1 MAELTVKTTKFVL
14 DAAQAVSAEL
24 AGGKGAALAQ
34 LAATFPV
41 PDFFVITAEAFMSRG
56 LRAAAKRE
64 VEAELAGLGDG
75 PFAVRSSA
83 LEEDGAAGSH
93 AGQFETELNV
103 AAEDVAASAFR
114 VWKSGFAEGVA
125 AYRKERGLGEE
136 AQPPAVV
143 VQKMVDARIA
153 GVAFSADP
161 VSGARD
167 VVVIS
172 AVSGLADELVSG
184 EVDGD
189 SFRVLRDGRIET
201 VSVEGDAPVASDAD
215 LKAVAEL
222 ARRAEAHFGAPQ
234 DIEWAFEGGDI
245 RMLQSRP
252 ITTLAEI
259 ASPTEAMDAIT
270 IWDNSNIVE
279 SYPGVT
285 SPLTFSFARYVYS
298 YVYQAFA
305 RLMGVPRAQ
314 VMSNRHVFGA
324 MLGRIDGRV
333 YYNLL
338 NWYRAL
344 AMFPGFKSNRSFME
358 TMMGVSEPLPEHI
371 AERIAPPTDDFHA
384 RLLDRAKLA
393 RVGLGLV
400 SHQARLWWTK
410 RAFYRRLND
419 ALETSNAAVDK
430 MSAGELVEEYRKLED
445 RLLRQWDAPLVN
457 DFLCM
462 IAFGVT
468 QKAMQ
473 KWGGDA
479 GADLLSRVLVGQGDI
494 ISAEPAR
501 RIREMG
507 AMAARHSGLADRL
520 ERGEAAALEDAP
532 ELKIAFEDY
541 IRKFGDRCA
550 QELKLEA
557 RTLHDD
563 PSPVLAAVAA
573 AARAGSDEETRE
585 PGLASKDITSELV
598 SGVMDGTVKSFVASR
613 LLRWT
618 RARVRDRENLRF
630 ERTRL
635 FGRVRRIFL
644 NIGARLVDAGRLND
658 ARDVFNLTVEETLGA
673 VDGTT
678 VTGDLKSLAA
688 LRAKE
693 NAASLMRED
702 PPERFSTH
710 GHAVDIDAV
719 VVSPLPSPDDAGEQ
733 RSGLACCRG
742 VVTAKV
748 RVVND
753 PLVERLEPGEILV
766 ARHTDPGWIAVFA
779 NAAGVIAERGSLLSH
794 SAIVAREM
802 GVPCVVA
809 LKGATRWLQ
818 TGDTVRPDGG
828 DGSVTRVSRAMDC

>member
-14 DAAQAVSAEL
+14 DAVQAMSAEL

-34 LAATFPV
+34 MSATFPV
-41 PDFFVITAEAFMSRG
+41 PDFFVISAEAFMSRG

-64 VEAELAGLGDG
+64 VEVELAGLGDG

-103 AAEDVAASAFR
+103 AAGDVPTAAFR
-114 VWKSGFAEGVA
+114 VWKSGFSDGVA
-125 AYRKERGLGEE
+125 AYRKERGLGEG

-143 VQKMVDARIA
+143 VQRMVDARIA

-161 VSGARD
+161 VNGARG
-167 VVVIS
+167 VVVVT
-172 AVSGLADELVSG
+172 AVAGLADALVSG

-189 SFRVLRDGRIET
+189 GFRVHGDGSIET
-201 VSVEGDAPVASDAD
+201 MSIEGEAAVASDRE
-215 LKAVAEL
+215 LEIVAEL
-222 ARRAEAHFGAPQ
+222 ARKAETHFGAPQ
-234 DIEWAFEGGDI
+234 DIEWAFEGDDV
-245 RMLQSRP
+245 RLLQSRP
-252 ITTLAEI
+252 ITTLDGVAQ
-259 ASPTEAMDAIT
+259 PQEAADAIT

-298 YVYQAFA
+298 YVYQSFA

-324 MLGRIDGRV
+324 MLGRIDGRI

-344 AMFPGFKSNRSFME
+344 AMFPGFKSNRAFME
-358 TMMGVSEPLPEHI
+358 TMMGVSQPLPEHI
-371 AERIAPPTDDFHA
+371 AERIAPPTDDMWL
-384 RLLDRAKLA
+384 RLLDQAKLV
-393 RVGLGLV
+393 RVGLGLA
-400 SHQARLWWTK
+400 SHQLRLWWTK
-410 RAFYRRLND
+410 RAFYKRLND
-419 ALETSNAAVDK
+419 ALETSNAAIDQ

-445 RLLRQWDAPLVN
+445 QLLRRWDAPLVN

-462 IAFGVT
+462 VAFGAT

-473 KWGGDA
+473 KWAGEK

-507 AMAARHSGLADRL
+507 IEAAKHSGMADRL
-520 ERGEAAALEDAP
+520 ARGEAAAMEDVP

-557 RTLHDD
+557 CTLHED
-563 PSPVLAAVAA
+563 PTPVLKAVAA
-573 AARAGSDEETRE
+573 AARSGGGAGERE
-585 PGLASKDITSELV
+585 PGLASRDITSELV
-598 SGVMDGTVKSFVASR
+598 SGVMDGAMKSFVASR

-644 NIGARLVDAGRLND
+644 NIGARLAEAGRLSD
-658 ARDVFNLTVEETLGA
+658 PRDVFNLTVEETLGA
-673 VDGTT
+673 VDGTS
-678 VTGDLKSLAA
+678 VTGDLKSLVA
-688 LRAKE
+688 LREKE

-719 VVSPLPSPDDAGEQ
+719 VASPLPAPDDAGE
-733 RSGLACCRG
+733 RRTGLACCRG
-742 VVTAKV
+742 RVTASV
-748 RVVND
+748 RVVSD
-753 PLVERLEPGEILV
+753 PRVEALEPGEILV

-802 GVPCVVA
+802 GVPCVVG
-809 LKGATRWLQ
+809 LKGATAWLQ
-818 TGDTVRPDGG
+818 TGDTVLLDGA
-828 DGSVTRVSRAMDC
+828 DGSVTRISRAMD

>member
-1 MAELTVKTTKFVL
+1 MAELTVKASTFVL
-14 DAAQAVSAEL
+14 DEAARLSVEQ

-34 LAATFPV
+34 LAADFPV
-41 PDFFVITAEAFMSRG
+41 PDFFVISAEAFMTRG

-64 VEAELAGLGDG
+64 VDAALEALGAG

-83 LEEDGAAGSH
+83 REEDGAEGSH
-93 AGQFETELNV
+93 AGQFETELSV
-103 AAEDVAASAFR
+103 AAEDVAAAAFR
-114 VWKSGFAEGVA
+114 VWKSGAEGSVA
-125 AYRKERGLGEE
+125 AYRKERGLGDE
-136 AQPPAVV
+136 AQAPAVV

-172 AVSGLADELVSG
+172 AVSGLADDLVSG

-189 SFRVLRDGRIET
+189 SYRVHADGRVEQ
-201 VSVEGDAPVASDAD
+201 VSLDGDGPVASEGDLQVVAD
-215 LKAVAEL
+215 L
-222 ARRAEAHFGAPQ
+222 ARRAEAHFGSPQ

-245 RMLQSRP
+245 WLLQSRP
-252 ITTLAEI
+252 ITTLDEI
-259 ASPTEAMDAIT
+259 AQTHAPDGAVT

-285 SPLTFSFARYVYS
+285 SALTFSFARYTYS
-298 YVYQAFA
+298 HVYQAFS
-305 RLMGVPRAQ
+305 RLMGVPRKDVLA
-314 VMSNRHVFGA
+314 NRHVFGA

-344 AMFPGFKSNRSFME
+344 AMFPGFKSNRAFME
-358 TMMGVSEPLPEHI
+358 TMMGVSEPLPEPI
-371 AERIAPPTDDFHA
+371 AQRIAPPTDEFYV
-384 RLLDRAKLA
+384 RLLDRAKLVK
-393 RVGLGLV
+393 VGLGLV
-400 SHQARLWWTK
+400 WHQARLWWTK
-410 RAFYRRLND
+410 RQFYKRLNE
-419 ALETSNAAVDK
+419 ALDTSNAAIDQ

-445 RLLRQWDAPLVN
+445 RLLRRWDAPLVN

-468 QKAMQ
+468 QKAMD
-473 KWGGDA
+473 KWGGDK

-501 RIREMG
+501 RIRSMG
-507 AMAARHSGLADRL
+507 EEAARHSGLADRL
-520 ERGEAAALEDAP
+520 ERGEIGALEDAP
-532 ELKIAFEDY
+532 ELKIEFEDY
-541 IRKFGDRCA
+541 VRKFGDRCA
-550 QELKLEA
+550 QELKLES
-557 RTLHDD
+557 RTLHEDA
-563 PSPVLAAVAA
+563 SPVLMAVAA
-573 AARAGSDEETRE
+573 AARSAGRTETRV
-585 PGLASKDITSELV
+585 PGLAEKEITTELV
-598 SGVMDGTVKSFVASR
+598 SGVVDGTAKAFVASR

-635 FGRVRRIFL
+635 FGRVRQIFL
-644 NIGARLVDAGRLND
+644 TLGDRLVDAGRLGD
-658 ARDVFNLTVEETLGA
+658 RRDVFHLTVEELLGA

-678 VTGDLKSLAA
+678 VTADLKALVA
-688 LRAKE
+688 LRAGE
-693 NAASLMRED
+693 DAASLGRAD
-702 PPERFSTH
+702 PPERFSTQ
-710 GHAVDIDAV
+710 GEAVDLDAV
-719 VVSPLPSPDDAGEQ
+719 VASALPAPGEAGEQ
-733 RSGLACCRG
+733 RVGLACCRG
-742 VVTAKV
+742 SVTAKV

-753 PLVERLEPGEILV
+753 PRTEALEPGEILV

-809 LKGATRWLQ
+809 LKGATLWLE
-818 TGDTVRPDGG
+818 TGDTVRLDGG
-828 DGSVTRVSRAMDC
+828 DGSVTRIARAAG